1 MIHARQNKISWVSNT
16 VGSSETLAIF
26 KKTCHVYND
35 RCRSLS
41 LADQTKAQRQ
51 RVPPLTLGTMD
62 KCTFHGNINIFC
74 YQNVLNFLQ
83 QFHQTFFI
91 QFWFFFLVLIVL
103 LLLFFY
109 FFLGGGWCVKAVL
122 NNLVIISMIYWPFFF
137 DFISI

>member
-74 YQNVLNFLQ
+74 YQNVLNFMQ

-91 QFWFFFLVLIVL
+91 QFGFFFSCFNCFVVVIF
-103 LLLFFY
+103 LFFL
-109 FFLGGGWCVKAVL
+109 FFLGGGADVSKQ
-122 NNLVIISMIYWPFFF
+122 F
-137 DFISI
+137 

>member
-51 RVPPLTLGTMD
+51 RVPPLTGYDGQMHISWKYQYFLLS
-62 KCTFHGNINIFC
+62 KCLKFPATISSNIF
-74 YQNVLNFLQ
+74 YTIWV
-83 QFHQTFFI
+83 
-91 QFWFFFLVLIVL
+91 FFFL
-103 LLLFFY
+103 F
-109 FFLGGGWCVKAVL
+109 
-122 NNLVIISMIYWPFFF
+122 
-137 DFISI
+137 

>member
-83 QFHQTFFI
+83 QFHQTFFNNLGFFSCFNCFVVVI
-91 QFWFFFLVLIVL
+91 FFF
-103 LLLFFY
+103 
-109 FFLGGGWCVKAVL
+109 GGGGLMCQSSFKYPC
-122 NNLVIISMIYWPFFF
+122 NY
-137 DFISI
+137 

>member
-91 QFWFFFLVLIVL
+91 QFRGFFSCFNCFVVVIFFFW
-103 LLLFFY
+103 
-109 FFLGGGWCVKAVL
+109 GGGADVSKQ
-122 NNLVIISMIYWPFFF
+122 F
-137 DFISI
+137 

>member
-83 QFHQTFFI
+83 QFHQTFLI
-91 QFWFFFLVLIVL
+91 QFVFFLFFCFWFFVLFFLLAWIVL
-103 LLLFFY
+103 LLFFNLF
-109 FFLGGGWCVKAVL
+109 FFLGGGVMCQSSCK
-122 NNLVIISMIYWPFFF
+122 NPCNY
-137 DFISI
+137 

>member
-51 RVPPLTLGTMD
+51 PVPPLTLGTMD

-74 YQNVLNFLQ
+74 YQNVLKFPATISSNIFS
-83 QFHQTFFI
+83 TN
-91 QFWFFFLVLIVL
+91 WFFFLVLIVL
-103 LLLFFY
+103 LLLFF
-109 FFLGGGWCVKAVL
+109 FGGGGLMCQSNFK
-122 NNLVIISMIYWPFFF
+122 
-137 DFISI
+137 